1 MGATIAHKRHG
12 QPSDWHQAD
21 IHANVNNKIIG
32 ITGTKGKSTTASLV
46 DHILKTSGRKSILA
60 GNIGM
65 PMLSIIDEILDNNNI
80 NSSSQNDKK
89 MDETIIVLELSSYQ
103 LSDIKYSPHIG
114 CILNIYP
121 EHLNYHQTIN
131 QYIDAKANIVKYCQA
146 DDYYVYNPDFYQLAD
161 IKTKAKVEKYLR
173 IFYFSFVG
181 KTIIL
186 LHAFFK
192 KTPKTPQREIDK
204 AIDNYND
211 FIINQQSYDF

>member
-1 MGATIAHKRHG
+1 MKIEELEKYKKILILGYGIEGKATEKFLKKYCPESQIIIGDKNNNENYLRL
-12 QPSDWHQAD
+12 QDQAD
-21 IHANVNNKIIG
+21 LVIKTPSLPINLVTKPYTTATNIFFANVNNKIIG

-121 EHLNYHQTIN
+121 EEH
-131 QYIDAKANIVKYCQA
+131 K
-146 DDYYVYNPDFYQLAD
+146 
-161 IKTKAKVEKYLR
+161 
-173 IFYFSFVG
+173 
-181 KTIIL
+181 
-186 LHAFFK
+186 
-192 KTPKTPQREIDK
+192 
-204 AIDNYND
+204 
-211 FIINQQSYDF
+211 